1 MSERRLL
8 VTGATGFVGRWVL
21 RHWRAEHPRTR
32 LVATSHLPEPAH
44 LPCDRYARIDLRD
57 REAVRGF
64 VAESRPDAVV
74 HLAGIIASDD
84 LHEQL
89 SINVE
94 ATENL
99 YRALLE
105 CPHPADVRVVQVG
118 SAAMYGAVKGEELPI
133 SEAKPFRPLTPY
145 GLSKAAQDH
154 LAYMVWR
161 RSRLPIIR
169 ARVFN
174 LLGPGQPAQLVPM
187 TFLTQLA
194 GMRGE
199 EGQCLR
205 VGDTSAR
212 RDYVDVR
219 DAAAAFDALL
229 ERGEG
234 GQAYNVASARPPPG
248 GGRAMRPS
256 RRVEDPPGRRLA
268 GRAVSEAVSDRHVGV
283 GEGGEIGG
291 RDGTYSVVAEG
302 CVAPWRL
309 SSTSRIAR
317 RETTARLR

>member
-234 GQAYNVASARPPPG
+234 GQAYNVASARDVSVAEMLEEIFAIVGYTPRIETADDRR
-248 GGRAMRPS
+248 RAVDVPCVRADVS
-256 RRVEDPPGRRLA
+256 KIHQAAGWRA
-268 GRAVSEAVSDRHVGV
+268 GRSLRQSLTDMWE
-283 GEGGEIGG
+283 
-291 RDGTYSVVAEG
+291 SVRGAK
-302 CVAPWRL
+302 
-309 SSTSRIAR
+309 
-317 RETTARLR
+317 